1 MPDLNF
7 LTVNPV
13 TAGIESAQRMEAQR
27 QRGELVDLQV
37 QDARAKR
44 AQEQSASQAL
54 NDIYAQGGDLSSADV
69 HRRLAADPR
78 VGGTRRLEALQVAE
92 DLANKKTQADGQ
104 ARERDARQFK
114 MLLENGMDGAAAE
127 VAKRMG
133 MNIPPDFWTNQAKR
147 RALLEKLEIEDKQA
161 GINQKRASAGA
172 SQALAESRR
181 PDPYTEYVDNEGR
194 LVRVDRATGR
204 SSFVMGPDNQP
215 LRQQTKDSTRLTGI
229 QDTNAA
235 RIKIAE
241 LQARAR
247 SEQGDARNRT
257 LREIADLQAQ
267 SREAVAAG
275 RGASDMGREQLRQ
288 EGANARAE
296 TTAQSRE
303 AVEAGRGA
311 AALNRTEV
319 QQEGANARTQT
330 NAQSRE
336 AVAAGNQSTRLQVE
350 EQKGGREGGR
360 GGRPLDREVRLRMLQ
375 EAGVPDDEARRIA
388 AGVSMTPQQIAGFR
402 DRAMKRVQTPDP
414 TTGRLQF
421 RTPAEQDAEVERQV
435 QIVTGGA
442 AQTGARNA
450 PAPAAAGGTPMR
462 NGMAAPRTPEER
474 DALPPGT
481 RYLDPNGNIRVRR

>member
-13 TAGIESAQRMEAQR
+13 TAGIEGAQRMEAQR
-27 QRGELVDLQV
+27 QRGQLVDLQV

-44 AQEQSASQAL
+44 AQERAATDAL
-54 NDIYAQGGDLSSADV
+54 NNIYATGGADLTTEQV
-69 HRRLAADPR
+69 HRRLAADPN
-78 VGGTRRLEALQVAE
+78 VGGGRRLESLKAAE
-92 DLANKKTQADGQ
+92 DSSLRRTQIEAQ
-104 ARERDARQFK
+104 ARERDSRQFK
-114 MLLENGMDGAAAE
+114 TLLENGMDGAAAE

-133 MNIPPDFWTNQAKR
+133 INIPPDFWASQAKR
-147 RALLEKLEIEDKQA
+147 RALIEKLDIEDRQA
-161 GINQKRASAGA
+161 GISQKRAAAGA

-181 PDPYTEYVDNEGR
+181 QPGR
-194 LVRVDRATGR
+194 ADYRDY
-204 SSFVMGPDNQP
+204 D
-215 LRQQTKDSTRLTGI
+215 LTGEDGKPAGFERI
-229 QDTNAA
+229 HADGRRERFAA
-235 RIKIAE
+235 PEGTQFAP
-241 LQARAR
+241 
-247 SEQGDARNRT
+247 QGT
-257 LREIADLQAQ
+257 
-267 SREAVAAG
+267 G
-275 RGASDMGREQLRQ
+275 P
-288 EGANARAE
+288 
-296 TTAQSRE
+296 
-303 AVEAGRGA
+303 
-311 AALNRTEV
+311 
-319 QQEGANARTQT
+319 
-330 NAQSRE
+330 
-336 AVAAGNQSTRLQVE
+336 
-350 EQKGGREGGR
+350 

>member
-13 TAGIESAQRMEAQR
+13 TAGIESAQRMETQR
-27 QRGELVDLQV
+27 RRGELLDMQV
-37 QDARAKR
+37 EGARAAR
-44 AQEQSASQAL
+44 EQERSASAAL
-54 NDIYAQGGDLSSADV
+54 NDIYAQGGDLNSADV

-92 DLANKKTQADGQ
+92 DLANKKTQADAQ
-104 ARERDARQFK
+104 ARERDSRQFK
-114 MLLENGMDGAAAE
+114 MLLEAGADSAAAE

-133 MNIPPDFWTNQAKR
+133 IVIPPDFWANKAKR
-147 RALLEKLEIEDKQA
+147 QALLEKLEIEDKQA
-161 GINQKRASAGA
+161 GISQKRASAGA
-172 SQALAESRR
+172 SYALAQSRKPDDYEDFPDSEGRIVRRDRKTGESR
-181 PDPYTEYVDNEGR
+181 YI
-194 LVRVDRATGR
+194 
-204 SSFVMGPDNQP
+204 MGPDGQP
-215 LRQQTKDSTRLTGI
+215 LRQQTKDSTRLAGV

-247 SEQGDARNRT
+247 TETGASRDAT
-257 LREIADLQAQ
+257 MREIANIQAQ

-275 RGASDMGREQLRQ
+275 RGAASLNQEDMRQ
-288 EGANARAE
+288 QGATARNE
-296 TTAQSRE
+296 TT
-303 AVEAGRGA
+303 
-311 AALNRTEV
+311 
-319 QQEGANARTQT
+319 
-330 NAQSRE
+330 AQSRE

-388 AGVSMTPQQIAGFR
+388 AGISMTPQQVAGFR

-421 RTPAEQDAEVERQV
+421 RTPAEQNAEVERQV

-442 AQTGARNA
+442 QPSGARGA
-450 PAPAAAGGTPMR
+450 GPATQPPAGQ
-462 NGMAAPRTPEER
+462 PRR
-474 DALPPGT
+474 R
-481 RYLDPNGNIRVRR
+481 RYNVETGELE

>member
-1 MPDLNF
+1 MPELNF

-13 TAGIESAQRMEAQR
+13 TAGIESAQRMETQR
-27 QRGELVDLQV
+27 RRGELLDMQV
-37 QDARAKR
+37 EGARAAR
-44 AQEQSASQAL
+44 EQERSASAAL
-54 NDIYAQGGDLSSADV
+54 NDIYAQGGNLSSVDV

-92 DLANKKTQADGQ
+92 DLANKKAQAEGQ
-104 ARERDARQFK
+104 ARERDSRQFK
-114 MLLENGMDGAAAE
+114 MLLEAGADAAAAE

-133 MNIPPDFWTNQAKR
+133 ITIPPDFWANKAKR
-147 RALLEKLEIEDKQA
+147 QALLEKLEIEDKQA
-161 GINQKRASAGA
+161 GISQKRASAGA

-181 PDPYTEYVDNEGR
+181 QPVIDEYYDDQNR
-194 LVRVDRATGR
+194 LVRVDRATGK
-204 SSFVMGPDNQP
+204 SSFVNGPDGQP
-215 LRQQTKDSTRLTGI
+215 LRQPNKDSTRLAGI

-247 SEQGDARNRT
+247 TEQGAARDAT
-257 LREIADLQAQ
+257 MREIANIQAQ

-275 RGASDMGREQLRQ
+275 RGAATLNQEDMRQ
-288 EGANARAE
+288 QGATARNE

-303 AVEAGRGA
+303 AI
-311 AALNRTEV
+311 
-319 QQEGANARTQT
+319 
-330 NAQSRE
+330 
-336 AVAAGNQSTRLQVE
+336 AAGNQSTRIQVE

-360 GGRPLDREVRLRMLQ
+360 GGRPLDREVRLRMLL
-375 EAGVPDDEARRIA
+375 ESGVPEDEARRIA

-421 RTPAEQDAEVERQV
+421 RTPAEQNAEVERQV

-442 AQTGARNA
+442 QSPGARSA
-450 PAPAAAGGTPMR
+450 PPPTAAGEMPTR

-481 RYLDPNGNIRVRR
+481 RYLDPNGNVRVRR

>member
-147 RALLEKLEIEDKQA
+147 RALLEKLDIEDRQA
-161 GINQKRASAGA
+161 GISQKRASAGA
-172 SQALAESRR
+172 SQALAEERR
-181 PDPYTEYVDNEGR
+181 RSPIDEYQDDQGR
-194 LVRVDRATGR
+194 TVRTDRATGR
-204 SSFVMGPDNQP
+204 SSFVLGPDGQP
-215 LRQQTKDSTRLTGI
+215 LKQRQT
-229 QDTNAA
+229 
-235 RIKIAE
+235 
-241 LQARAR
+241 AR
-247 SEQGDARNRT
+247 SDYRDY
-257 LREIADLQAQ
+257 DLTD
-267 SREAVAAG
+267 AAG
-275 RGASDMGREQLRQ
+275 KPAGFERIHSDGRRERFAAP
-288 EGANARAE
+288 EG
-296 TTAQSRE
+296 
-303 AVEAGRGA
+303 
-311 AALNRTEV
+311 
-319 QQEGANARTQT
+319 TQFT
-330 NAQSRE
+330 PQGTS
-336 AVAAGNQSTRLQVE
+336 
-350 EQKGGREGGR
+350 
-360 GGRPLDREVRLRMLQ
+360 GRPLDREVHLRMLQ

-388 AGVSMTPQQIAGFR
+388 AGISMTPQQIAGFR

-474 DALPPGT
+474 NALPPGT